1 MVVTEGLTVTD
12 FGELKRGQ
20 LSAVFNAAARQFTLQ
35 VIARNRGKEHLLV
48 LDEQWLPVLLGS
60 IQFRTQVAV
69 DDGEVT
75 ISVEDVEVLGFGST
89 LEEALA
95 DALNELH
102 TYALEFFAHPD
113 RYRGTY
119 RERHA
124 PWLLRVLITPREERR
139 ALLATAPAREESR
152 AA

>member
-1 MVVTEGLTVTD
+1 M
-12 FGELKRGQ
+12 
-20 LSAVFNAAARQFTLQ
+20 FNAAARQFTLE
-35 VIARNRGKEHLLV
+35 VIARNRGKEHLVV
-48 LDEQWLPVLLGS
+48 LDEHWLPVLLGS
-60 IQFRTQVAV
+60 IQFRTQVAIE
-69 DDGEVT
+69 DAEVT

-89 LEEALA
+89 LDEALA

-102 TYALEFFAHPD
+102 TYALEFFAHPQ

-124 PWLLRVLITPREERR
+124 PWLLRFLITPENERR
-139 ALLATAPAREESR
+139 SLLTTPPTREESP